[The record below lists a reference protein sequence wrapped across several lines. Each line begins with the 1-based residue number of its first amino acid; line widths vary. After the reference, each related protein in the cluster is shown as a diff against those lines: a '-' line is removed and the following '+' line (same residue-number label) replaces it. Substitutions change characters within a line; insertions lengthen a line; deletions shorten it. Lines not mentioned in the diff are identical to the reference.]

1 MVSHCRRKRAVSMLW
16 RNYRERER
24 NMEKFR
30 EMSGK
35 GKQGK
40 GRRGEGGKEKREGF
54 NPFSRSMKTTDEF
67 TS

>member
-1 MVSHCRRKRAVSMLW
+1 MLW

-54 NPFSRSMKTTDEF
+54 NPFSRSMKTTDKI